1 MNLKSAFSIYFIK
14 QIGFWLCKNCN
25 KIQELENRRDL
36 HTPALGPFNYHIKGK
51 CKCLYQLL
59 INLTLPISIRQMFE
73 VLKQRQETKYTETYS
88 EPYEAYETECFA
100 KKVFNYL
107 CKLFSKYIHC
117 VKSTHIRSY
126 SGPYFSAFGL
136 NTERYSVSLL
146 IQSKCR
152 KMGTRTTPNKDT
164 FDAVIQS
171 RQVFTNPE
179 FPPIGYDQLK
189 LII

>member
-1 MNLKSAFSIYFIK
+1 MKSAFSIYFIK
-14 QIGFWLCKNCN
+14 QIGFWLCKTCN

-59 INLTLPISIRQMFE
+59 INLMLPISIRQMFE

-88 EPYEAYETECFA
+88 EPYETYKTECFA

-107 CKLFSKYIHC
+107 CKLFSKCIHC

-126 SGPYFSAFGL
+126 SGPYFSAFGWIKRDTPYL
-136 NTERYSVSLL
+136 SLFSPNAGKWGSERLRIRTLL
-146 IQSKCR
+146 MQWYNWDKFSEI
-152 KMGTRTTPNKDT
+152 PN
-164 FDAVIQS
+164 
-171 RQVFTNPE
+171 
-179 FPPIGYDQLK
+179 FPR
-189 LII
+189 